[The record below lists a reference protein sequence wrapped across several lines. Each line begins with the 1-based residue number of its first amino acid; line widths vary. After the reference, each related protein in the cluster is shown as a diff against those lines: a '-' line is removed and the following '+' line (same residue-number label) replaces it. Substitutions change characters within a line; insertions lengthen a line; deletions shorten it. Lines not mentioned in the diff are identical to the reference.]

1 MRHFFWSD
9 IFTWLSFID
18 EKENVAD
25 DILTLWQT
33 GKCCLTVPIKSK
45 NCICLVC
52 SLEVPW
58 PFTNVHLQFHHQPQ
72 AYIDSRQLLCQ
83 SVLSYKFWV
92 SVCNLEAKL
101 EDHPQDESGS
111 AQFRCKVLRPLLED
125 FQCKKP
131 ECEATDRQLK
141 GATPAKSPANLS
153 SFASFFVFVLFHHF
167 EKHTCRYT
175 YRMKLPESKDKTA
188 ATLEVLQRCT
198 NRQFWNRSQPILSGA
213 YFLFLF
219 FSLAQSDQ
227 GEAKIT
233 SVIHISDL
241 SSYVYVAGTSTSIN
255 GGKPELYTVTNP
267 QSLKSI

>member
-58 PFTNVHLQFHHQPQ
+58 PFTSVHLQFHHQPQ
-72 AYIDSRQLLCQ
+72 TYIDSRQLLCQ

-153 SFASFFVFVLFHHF
+153 SFASFLSLSSSIILRSIHADILTEWSFQKAKTKQQQHW
-167 EKHTCRYT
+167 KCC
-175 YRMKLPESKDKTA
+175 KD
-188 ATLEVLQRCT
+188 
-198 NRQFWNRSQPILSGA
+198 
-213 YFLFLF
+213 
-219 FSLAQSDQ
+219 AQTDNS
-227 GEAKIT
+227 EI
-233 SVIHISDL
+233 DL
-241 SSYVYVAGTSTSIN
+241 SQFYLVHIFSFCFFHWHNQIKV
-255 GGKPELYTVTNP
+255 K
-267 QSLKSI
+267 QK